1 MTTTNLFTTLP
12 VPAADQTGQS
22 AMNHHSP
29 IPGAARKPKAG
40 RAKRIAAAMAVMLG
54 LALTASPAQEG
65 FAASRVNPPQDAR
78 IPPPADAAV
87 PPYVQG

>member
-1 MTTTNLFTTLP
+1 MRATVLPPAGTLYLTP
-12 VPAADQTGQS
+12 GTIIAGQPQAQLAITGPS
-22 AMNHHSP
+22 GVLTIST
-29 IPGAARKPKAG
+29 GTD
-40 RAKRIAAAMAVMLG
+40 V
-54 LALTASPAQEG
+54 ALTASPAQEG